1 MDPVRRGLYE
11 MGKENKAPKKDE
23 RVKWYLRP
31 TSVILSLFFV
41 LGPFG
46 LPLLYKS
53 PKFSKTL
60 KIVLPQMR
68 EKERHVSHR
77 NVVQQWFCIL
87 SWLFL
92 ISSPSPYDGGKG
104 RMGVDLLDLSP
115 PPESS
120 PTVGGGTIF

>member
-1 MDPVRRGLYE
+1 MDHVRRGLSE
-11 MGKENKAPKKDE
+11 MGKEDEAPKEDE

-60 KIVLPQMR
+60 KIVLTIAVIIYTSYLIFVSIEIAR
-68 EKERHVSHR
+68 ELYR
-77 NVVQQWFCIL
+77 
-87 SWLFL
+87 
-92 ISSPSPYDGGKG
+92 
-104 RMGVDLLDLSP
+104 RMDELRELL
-115 PPESS
+115 
-120 PTVGGGTIF
+120 G